1 MMNTILV
8 VDDERVIREGLRR
21 LLASQGY
28 RVLVAGNG
36 LEALDTLRTE
46 QVDLVFC
53 DLKMPVMG
61 AIEVLDA
68 VGKAYPQIPVIIIT
82 GQGTLDNAV
91 ESRTKG
97 AYAFLTKPFR
107 ADCVLLLAKC
117 ALEKA
122 PPPPRPLGA
131 P

>member
-1 MMNTILV
+1 METILV
-8 VDDERVIREGLRR
+8 VDDEKVIREGLRR
-21 LLASQGY
+21 LLCSEGY
-28 RVLVAGNG
+28 RVLSAMNG
-36 LEALDTLRTE
+36 VEALDILHSE
-46 QVDLVFC
+46 QIDLIFC

-61 AIEVLDA
+61 AIEMLDE
-68 VGKAYPQIPVIIIT
+68 VRRGYPDIPVIIIT
-82 GQGTLDNAV
+82 GQGTIENAS

-97 AYAFLTKPFR
+97 AYAFLAKPFR

-117 ALEKA
+117 AIEKS